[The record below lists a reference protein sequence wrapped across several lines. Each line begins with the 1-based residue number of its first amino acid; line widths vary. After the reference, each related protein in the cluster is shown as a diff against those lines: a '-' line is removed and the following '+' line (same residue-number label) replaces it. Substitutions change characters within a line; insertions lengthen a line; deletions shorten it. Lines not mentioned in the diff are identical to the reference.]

1 MNGGDLV
8 NDPLSYCSAHIIIVE
23 HAQVVGGCPLVMHLH
38 SYMVWLQMVS
48 ALHMNSCGGQFA
60 HLLVGCADETIN

>member
-23 HAQVVGGCPLVMHLH
+23 HAQVVGGCPLAMHLH
-38 SYMVWLQMVS
+38 SYGMAQMVS
-48 ALHMNSCGGQFA
+48 ALHMNSCGGQFE